1 LNSKAICIHLLLIT
15 LFSGCHISPKDDA
28 SIDERITQEDTLY
41 ISTSPALKYFVLRD
55 EYNKIVEQRKEF
67 FSDTVSDPDFTYYSN
82 YDSFE
87 ETTFT
92 SEIGQD
98 TYYLWYTYFLKKR
111 YAHDNYEAER
121 EKLLELYNSIN
132 DIYAIIARGGTF
144 FSHNKPRI
152 QAYAEWDIYNHL
164 VLKRA
169 IPISESDF
177 KSEKEAF
184 IERNHRILESS
195 ESFKYWDSFTKEGR
209 KATLQEL
216 QALFESLSKK
226 IDTPYYLSCV
236 LEFEQRYQ
244 HLILVG
250 QT

>member
-1 LNSKAICIHLLLIT
+1 MNSKAICIHLLLIT

-132 DIYAIIARGGTF
+132 DIYAIIAPKG
-144 FSHNKPRI
+144 
-152 QAYAEWDIYNHL
+152 
-164 VLKRA
+164 
-169 IPISESDF
+169 
-177 KSEKEAF
+177 
-184 IERNHRILESS
+184 
-195 ESFKYWDSFTKEGR
+195 
-209 KATLQEL
+209 
-216 QALFESLSKK
+216 LS
-226 IDTPYYLSCV
+226 
-236 LEFEQRYQ
+236 
-244 HLILVG
+244 
-250 QT
+250 